1 MLHLTG
7 EAALS
12 SFRQEKLQNLI
23 DAVNLPFRLQEACF
37 DYFLDVKRDLDD
49 GELTKALGLLN
60 ARVEVDL
67 AQASL
72 MFIVTPRLGTLSPWS
87 TKATE
92 IAINCGLASIHR
104 IERGFDTV
112 LPARRRIRATSK

>member
-49 GELTKALGLLN
+49 GELTRHLGY
-60 ARVEVDL
+60 
-67 AQASL
+67 
-72 MFIVTPRLGTLSPWS
+72 
-87 TKATE
+87 
-92 IAINCGLASIHR
+92 
-104 IERGFDTV
+104 
-112 LPARRRIRATSK
+112 